1 MVSPTPKMESSEK
14 VEQSSSSFIPEVQ
27 VRLMNL
33 HMGNTVQVNPDIKNY
48 CIQARED
55 DATEGEAW
63 TMKPELP
70 SSDEILGTDL
80 LKDDEDCV
88 ELMPNR
94 ISGPWPSKSSYLRA
108 HYELLREDAVAPLR
122 DAVAYVRD
130 DPQMKD
136 SPAMSIYEKVSNS

>member
-1 MVSPTPKMESSEK
+1 MGSSEE

-33 HMGNTVQVNPDIKNY
+33 HMGNTVQVNPDIKKY
-48 CIQARED
+48 CIQAREY

-80 LKDDEDCV
+80 LEDDEDCV

-94 ISGPWPSKSSYLRA
+94 ISGSWPSKDSYLRA

-136 SPAMSIYEKVSNS
+136 SPAVSIYEKVSNS

>member
-1 MVSPTPKMESSEK
+1 MESSE
-14 VEQSSSSFIPEVQ
+14 EIEPSSSFIAEAN

-33 HMGNTVQVNPDIKNY
+33 HMGNTVQANPEIKNY
-48 CIQARED
+48 CFQARED
-55 DATEGEAW
+55 ESPEGEAW
-63 TMKPELP
+63 TTKPELP

-80 LKDDEDCV
+80 LDEDEDCV
-88 ELMPNR
+88 ELMPNH
-94 ISGPWPSKSSYLRA
+94 INSPWPSKDSYLRA

-136 SPAMSIYEKVSNS
+136 SPAVSIYEKVGGL

>member
-1 MVSPTPKMESSEK
+1 MGSSEE
-14 VEQSSSSFIPEVQ
+14 VEQSSSFVPEAQ
-27 VRLMNL
+27 MRLMNL
-33 HMGNTVQVNPDIKNY
+33 HIGNIVQVNPDIKNY
-48 CIQARED
+48 CIQAKD
-55 DATEGEAW
+55 NNAPEGETW

-80 LKDDEDCV
+80 LENDEDCV

-94 ISGPWPSKSSYLRA
+94 IRGPWPSKDSYLRA
-108 HYELLREDAVAPLR
+108 HYELIREDAVAPLR

-136 SPAMSIYEKVSNS
+136 SPAVSIYEKVSDF

>member
-1 MVSPTPKMESSEK
+1 MVSPTSKMESSE
-14 VEQSSSSFIPEVQ
+14 VEQLSSSFIPETH

-33 HMGNTVQVNPDIKNY
+33 HIGNTIQVNPDIKNY
-48 CIQARED
+48 CFQARE
-55 DATEGEAW
+55 AESTEGEAW

-80 LKDDEDCV
+80 LDEDEDCV
-88 ELMPNR
+88 ELMPNC
-94 ISGPWPSKSSYLRA
+94 INGPWPSKNSYLRA

-136 SPAMSIYEKVSNS
+136 SPAVSIYERVSDF